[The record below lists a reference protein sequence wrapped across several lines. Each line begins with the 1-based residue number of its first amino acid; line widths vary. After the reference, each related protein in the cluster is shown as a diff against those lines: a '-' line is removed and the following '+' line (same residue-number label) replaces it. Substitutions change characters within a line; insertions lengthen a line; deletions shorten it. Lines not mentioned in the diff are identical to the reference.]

1 MYFLIIFLSLRSD
14 VKPLVPFTVFRHF
27 NTNGK
32 KFTVSI
38 NFSVKNKIGSK
49 RIIIFCIV
57 YQVISATFRQ
67 FPIISR
73 DLQRLSKIS
82 EDQNCL
88 RWKKTTDDFRGGI
101 WLFSSL
107 FRHHIFTCERCIL
120 SQCTDTT
127 FSARESYVI
136 HSN

>member
-14 VKPLVPFTVFRHF
+14 VKPLVAFTVFRHF

-49 RIIIFCIV
+49 RVNNIL
-57 YQVISATFRQ
+57 YSISSNFGHFPTV
-67 FPIISR
+67 PIISR

-82 EDQNCL
+82 GDQNCL
-88 RWKKTTDDFRGGI
+88 RWKKTTEDFRGGI

-107 FRHHIFTCERCIL
+107 FSSSYIHMWKMHSFTVYRYDFFSERKLCN
-120 SQCTDTT
+120 S
-127 FSARESYVI
+127 F
-136 HSN
+136 

>member
-49 RIIIFCIV
+49 RVNNILYSISSNFGHFPTIPDYFKRSAKTIEDFRRSKLPKMEEDYRWFPRRNLIIFIFISSSYIHMWKMHSFTV
-57 YQVISATFRQ
+57 YRYDF
-67 FPIISR
+67 F
-73 DLQRLSKIS
+73 S
-82 EDQNCL
+82 ERKLCNS
-88 RWKKTTDDFRGGI
+88 F
-101 WLFSSL
+101 
-107 FRHHIFTCERCIL
+107 
-120 SQCTDTT
+120 
-127 FSARESYVI
+127 
-136 HSN
+136 

>member
-14 VKPLVPFTVFRHF
+14 VKPLVAFTVFRHF

-49 RIIIFCIV
+49 KVSNIL
-57 YQVISATFRQ
+57 YSISSSFGH
-67 FPIISR
+67 FPTIPDYFKRSAKTIEDGR
-73 DLQRLSKIS
+73 RLQKIS
-82 EDQNCL
+82 EEESDYFHL
-88 RWKKTTDDFRGGI
+88 Y
-101 WLFSSL
+101 

-120 SQCTDTT
+120 LQCTDTT
-127 FSARESYVI
+127 FSVRESYVI